1 MKLASLDSS
10 EESTLPAGWPGK
22 LLILIQ
28 NSEPACRGG
37 FQVDSPVRN
46 PVASEIAHSAPP
58 YTDRATEEPWEGV
71 HPDIAIAQPAERLSP
86 KRSLRQAGPLSFP
99 DENYQMTAVSPKRT
113 QP

>member
-1 MKLASLDSS
+1 MDTINSHRSRPRLRKCPSLKVLAGGFLKLASLDSA

-58 YTDRATEEPWEGV
+58 YTIRAREEPWEGE
-71 HPDIAIAQPAERLSP
+71 PALLGR
-86 KRSLRQAGPLSFP
+86 
-99 DENYQMTAVSPKRT
+99 
-113 QP
+113 